1 MRKRLGI
8 LIIVCLFFFI
18 SIISSFA
25 DNCIV
30 SKVVDGDT
38 LWCTFKDKSTKIRLL
53 AIDTPEITNGKNEC
67 YGQEA
72 ATWLKERTLN
82 KKIKLQYDKDEPTYG
97 NYGRLLAYIWVDNQN
112 LNFEMIKLGYARAL
126 TKYPIHRYPLNKIVE
141 LEIDAIKNN
150 KGLWKECY

>member
-18 SIISSFA
+18 SIIPSFA

-38 LWCTFKDKSTKIRLL
+38 LRCTFKDKSTKIRLL

-72 ATWLKERTLN
+72 ASWLKSKTLN
-82 KKIKLQYDKDEPTYG
+82 KKVEIQYDKDEPTYG

-126 TKYPIHRYPLNKIVE
+126 TKYPIHRYSVK
-141 LEIDAIKNN
+141 K
-150 KGLWKECY
+150 

>member
-1 MRKRLGI
+1 MKGLYINLLII
-8 LIIVCLFFFI
+8 LICFI
-18 SIISSFA
+18 LVISAKA

-82 KKIKLQYDKDEPTYG
+82 KKVKLQYDKDEPTYG

-126 TKYPIHRYPLNKIVE
+126 TKYPIHRYPVKKIVE
-141 LEIDAIKNN
+141 IEMEAINKNV
-150 KGLWKECY
+150 GLWKECY